1 MSIGEKSKKYLKQ
14 IRAKAKMYEYRVKKE
29 FHDNVDERAN
39 ELILPAIGIIGDITD
54 EICSLEDSPIRL
66 SQEKEE
72 NLYFVAR
79 FFDSYFQ
86 SKLSPEL
93 SQYYILMGAV
103 TYYLC
108 NMNGSSKVMM
118 SIMQD
123 LCNFEFDASGL
134 ENVVMWLLGN
144 NQEFNLDSVAEKY
157 REFIERLVGYH
168 NSFFDCTSSESFDF
182 NEFRKSVYRYGN
194 PTEILLIDIIIAILK
209 KKISNSCIS
218 LMPKYSGVNIDLWAS
233 TFCNN
238 GKIKEMWESQILL
251 GEHGIFKGKSGVIQM
266 PTSSGKTTS
275 LSLAIQ
281 SAFLSKRTSTVIVV
295 APFRALCREIMFDIG
310 EFFSFDKEIT
320 IAEFS
325 DIPETSEQVL
335 NTVDSIGKKIFV
347 MTPEKMVYILKHKPQ
362 LIENINM
369 IVFDEAHLFDDQA
382 RGTDYELLLT
392 TINNYISPDAQK
404 ILVSAVISKAEQ
416 LNSWIN
422 RGGIGIH
429 NNLIKTPEKSVAIN
443 TCKDGEVGLSFID
456 PIRNLEQEFYVPR
469 VVKKSKLKK
478 LDGEKKDRYFPDSA
492 NKHDLSIFYAIK
504 LIKNGSVAIFCT
516 RKDSV
521 YKVLERF
528 IDLRN
533 RGVSLDEFGCSLRNE
548 ECLKIAN
555 LIEKHLG
562 KENPL
567 FKSASCGIVGHHSG
581 VPNGIRIAEEYAL
594 KESLIQCVVCTST
607 LAQGVNLPIKYLI
620 VSSINQSG
628 NTIKVRD
635 FHNLIGRTARAGKE
649 TEGTIILTD
658 DILRKKFEYNQYKH
672 LLNANNAEE
681 CSSNLLKLVRDIKL
695 GNQIIFPKEMLEN
708 YIKFRYT
715 DRQNYI
721 IVRKRIEDRSKRNN
735 IDFII
740 LKKIDEID
748 RVLVSLENF
757 LIGFTDQGEDE
768 YLDTIQT
775 TYGYFLANEEEKN
788 GLERIY
794 TSIKN
799 YIEAI
804 EDSEKKLYRKSLLGF
819 IKMKE
824 LIEFIIENF
833 SRIDNA
839 DFDLLINLIADRL
852 IKSVDCKVIPKL
864 CDNRYVKEILKMWIE
879 GESYIQIYNAY
890 SEKVQMKYGQRTRKI
905 SLSDVIT
912 LCDSDFGYASLN
924 TIQSLIEILEDQGC
938 CEKVLDSM
946 NDILFRIRYGLPN
959 IECVRIYELGF
970 ADRVISQEIASIID
984 KSKCGTKNKT
994 KNEIRGNKEKIK
1006 EILLEY
1012 PAYYMARLSKI

>member
-218 LMPKYSGVNIDLWAS
+218 LMPKYSGVNIESWAS
-233 TFCNN
+233 TFRNN

-295 APFRALCREIMFDIG
+295 APFRALCREIMFDIE

-320 IAEFS
+320 IAGFS
-325 DIPETSEQVL
+325 DIPETSEQIL

-369 IVFDEAHLFDDQA
+369 IVFDEAHLFDDQT

-392 TINNYISPDAQK
+392 TINNYISRDAQK

-422 RGGIGIH
+422 RDGIGIH

-456 PIRNLEQEFYVPR
+456 PIRDLEQEFYVPR

-478 LDGEKKDRYFPDSA
+478 LDGEKKDRDFPDSA
-492 NKHDLSIFYAIK
+492 RKHDLSIFYAIK

-533 RGVSLDEFGCSLRNE
+533 RGVSLDEFKCSLKNE

-562 KENPL
+562 KEDSL
-567 FKSASCGIVGHHSG
+567 FESASCGILGHHSG

-594 KESLIQCVVCTST
+594 KESLIRCVVCTST

-620 VSSINQSG
+620 VSSINQAGS
-628 NTIKVRD
+628 TIKVRD

-658 DILRKKFEYNQYKH
+658 NFQGDRRKFHQYKH
-672 LLNANNAEE
+672 LLNANNSEE
-681 CSSNLLKLVRDIKL
+681 CSSNLLKLVRDIKS
-695 GNQIIFPKEMLEN
+695 GNQIIYSKNKLEK
-708 YIKFRYT
+708 YIEFRYT
-715 DRQNYI
+715 NRPKYI
-721 IVRKRIEDRSKRNN
+721 EIRNELDDSSKNN
-735 IDFII
+735 KDSGEI
-740 LKKIDEID
+740 LKKLDEIE
-748 RVLVSLENF
+748 RVLVSVENF

-819 IKMKE
+819 NEMKE
-824 LIEFIIENF
+824 LIKFIIENF

-879 GESYIQIYNAY
+879 GESYIQIYNEY

-905 SLSDVIT
+905 LLSDIIT

-924 TIQSLIEILEDQGC
+924 TIKSLIEILEDQGC

-970 ADRVISQEIASIID
+970 ADRVISQEIASMID
-984 KSKCGTKNKT
+984 KSECGTKNKT